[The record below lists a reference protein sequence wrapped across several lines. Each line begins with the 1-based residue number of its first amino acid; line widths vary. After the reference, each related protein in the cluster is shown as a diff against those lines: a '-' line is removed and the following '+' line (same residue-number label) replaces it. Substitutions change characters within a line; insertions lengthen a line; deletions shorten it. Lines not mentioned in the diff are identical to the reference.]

1 MNLDQLCLVNLNVS
15 ISEYRFKPPPEFN
28 PNGLMLLSEIRSVIR
43 AMDYYCLDEKFQ
55 TRINYRLLLWVAY
68 LHFFLL
74 LIVCIIVPV
83 TSKDE
88 CGKGLFWRAHFIMGF
103 FLFFSLALEFSMY
116 FVAIPFDL
124 LKEIVQSAKGDL
136 RDKAFDKIAT
146 LLAIVIN
153 SWFFISGVIAKAD
166 IYTDVAFSLEALK

>member
-1 MNLDQLCLVNLNVS
+1 
-15 ISEYRFKPPPEFN
+15 
-28 PNGLMLLSEIRSVIR
+28 
-43 AMDYYCLDEKFQ
+43 
-55 TRINYRLLLWVAY
+55 
-68 LHFFLL
+68 
-74 LIVCIIVPV
+74 
-83 TSKDE
+83 
-88 CGKGLFWRAHFIMGF
+88 
-103 FLFFSLALEFSMY
+103 MY